1 MNGMFWRKD
10 LINIC
15 AKTWRSSWLQ
25 TTDRVI
31 KRNREWKKLSPV
43 SWLNAASLVAD
54 CVTSA
59 TRSQY
64 CPDSGQTTAE
74 CERDNKETTIGQAF
88 EELISLS
95 LESKKTWDMVYFRYS
110 VRIKKTFVKW
120 SLPSKEPVVLQNI
133 S

>member
-1 MNGMFWRKD
+1 MNGMFWLKD
-10 LINIC
+10 FINIC
-15 AKTWRSSWLQ
+15 TKTWRSSWLQ

-59 TRSQY
+59 TLSQY

-74 CERDNKETTIGQAF
+74 CERDNDWTGFLES
-88 EELISLS
+88 LSLS

-110 VRIKKTFVKW
+110 VRIKKTFPKR

-133 S
+133 R